1 VTAKQYLELFAARA
15 IFFLPISWASE
26 IGAFF
31 GRKEARRA
39 IKLKLKWVDRL
50 HNNFEQLQ
58 GVTRH
63 EDRELLIIAHIEHI
77 GRLRAETPI
86 LHRIDAAGRLEIR
99 GQEHLELLKGQCI
112 IICVHTGHWELITAV
127 LKHLNFIA
135 SFLYEEIDN
144 KTHLKIA
151 LETRKRICPEGQYH
165 YIPGSPIGARKL
177 VTSIKNGEN
186 LAIFIDE
193 QKQSLSTT
201 PSFGRCPPVTSNIS
215 VVARLAIKYNLQI
228 LPLHIKRKNKANFTA
243 IIDKP
248 INPKKFEN
256 SRNTPNELKTTLN
269 NTAESWILEDISQWY
284 WLAQLDL
291 GQPQDIKPEVQA
303 QETLYE

>member
-39 IKLKLKWVDRL
+39 IKLKLKWIDRL

-58 GVTRH
+58 GLTRH
-63 EDRELLIIAHIEHI
+63 KDRELLIIAHIEHI
-77 GRLRAETPI
+77 GRLHAETPI
-86 LHRIDAAGRLEIR
+86 LHRIDAAGRLEIC
-99 GQEHLELLKGQCI
+99 GQEHLKLLKGQCI
-112 IICVHTGHWELITAV
+112 IIGVHTGHWELISAV
-127 LKHLNFIA
+127 FKRLNIITSA
-135 SFLYEEIDN
+135 LYEEIDN
-144 KTHLKIA
+144 KIHLKVA
-151 LETRKRICPEGQYH
+151 LETRKRICPEEQYH
-165 YIPGSPIGARKL
+165 YIPGSPSGARKL
-177 VTSIKNGEN
+177 VRLIKNGEN
-186 LAIFIDE
+186 VSIFIDE
-193 QKQSLSTT
+193 QKQSLGTT
-201 PSFGRCPPVTSNIS
+201 PSFGRRPPVSNNIS

-248 INPKKFEN
+248 INNNNFEN
-256 SRNTPNELKTTLN
+256 SKNTLNELKTTLN

-284 WLAQLDL
+284 WLSQFDL
-291 GQPQDIKPEVQA
+291 GQPQDIKPE
-303 QETLYE
+303 T